1 MASKLQFISA
11 EFVPQRVPVGL
22 TAAHSGWQRRW
33 TRMNGINTQYVP
45 LRDAVLCDDCNFVS
59 AGEVGI
65 CPVCR
70 GRSLSRLARLLPER
84 EKHSAKMGVQV
95 VLELL
100 GFRRRP
106 RRSDLGFA
114 TRAY

>member
-1 MASKLQFISA
+1 
-11 EFVPQRVPVGL
+11 
-22 TAAHSGWQRRW
+22 
-33 TRMNGINTQYVP
+33 MNGIKTQYVP
-45 LRDAVLCDDCNFVS
+45 LRDAVLCADCNFVS
-59 AGEVGI
+59 ADEVGI

-70 GRSLSRLARLLPER
+70 GRDLSRLAGLIPER
-84 EKHSAKMGVQV
+84 ERNSARMGVQV

-114 TRAY
+114 TRTY